1 MGAVFSNRLDGIR
14 NQVEHDLCEL
24 TRVSHNERT
33 GRTQVHRQTDPVQP
47 ELVFSQF
54 DGLLDNL
61 VQIQSFL
68 LGFSRPRDAQDVLND
83 SGTTLRLGDDSLEVL
98 LITLARLGKQLRK
111 SFLAAP

>member
-1 MGAVFSNRLDGIR
+1 M
-14 NQVEHDLCEL
+14 
-24 TRVSHNERT
+24 
-33 GRTQVHRQTDPVQP
+33 QP

-54 DGLLDNL
+54 DGLLGNL